1 MDWLITL
8 YQEDSVAHAI
18 IAIAVV
24 IAAGLAL
31 GHLRVMGVSL
41 GASGVLFA
49 GLIFSHFE
57 LTVNHHVLEFTR
69 ELGLVFFV
77 FTIGLQVGPG
87 FFASLRRQGLSMNAM
102 AAAIVRLGAGM
113 VVLVHVF
120 GGVSLPAA
128 AGLFSGATTNT
139 PSLAASGQTLRQIPG
154 LTEEMLKL
162 PDLASAVS

>member
-18 IAIAVV
+18 IAIEVV

-41 GASGVLFA
+41 GVSGVLFA
-49 GLIFSHFE
+49 GLICSHFG

-87 FFASLRRQGLSMNAM
+87 VFASLKRHGL
-102 AAAIVRLGAGM
+102 AAQWIHSDVIIFTPHRVTHLAQANPTGMSPSRPVRLIVIVERDRNNIIDHEAEGT
-113 VVLVHVF
+113 
-120 GGVSLPAA
+120 AA
-128 AGLFSGATTNT
+128 F
-139 PSLAASGQTLRQIPG
+139 I
-154 LTEEMLKL
+154 
-162 PDLASAVS
+162 